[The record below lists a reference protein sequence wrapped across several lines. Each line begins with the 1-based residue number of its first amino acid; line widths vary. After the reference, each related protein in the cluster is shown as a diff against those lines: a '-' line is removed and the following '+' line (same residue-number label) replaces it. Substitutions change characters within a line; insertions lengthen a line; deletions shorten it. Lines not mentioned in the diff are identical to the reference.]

1 MVVLNII
8 ITVLVFQVLVAML
21 FKILSSQKNDGN
33 SYHWS
38 ETNNFLKSAQIF
50 LPYAK
55 LDHFKIEESSARS
68 LAEILNQ
75 RANKVVS
82 DSPGLGDFAIGLV
95 NSGFNLPDGQVMF
108 LWGISITEEQKG
120 FGASW
125 NDVWASKC

>member
-1 MVVLNII
+1 MVVPNTII
-8 ITVLVFQVLVAML
+8 AVLVFQVLVAML

-33 SYHWS
+33 IYHWS
-38 ETNNFLKSAQIF
+38 ETNNFLQSTQVF

-75 RANKVVS
+75 RANEVVS
-82 DSPGLGDFAIGLV
+82 HSPGLGDFAIGLV

-108 LWGISITEEQKG
+108 YEE
-120 FGASW
+120 FE
-125 NDVWASKC
+125 